1 MEGNKIILRSMIAAP
16 KSETLYDLENN
27 LKKLSYITKE
37 SYSFIEEFREK
48 YYKEI
53 VKIALEHSLSNVF
66 EQGFSINEV
75 DRAIW
80 YFQKNNI
87 EITKAEQEKLLND
100 CDEIADW
107 VRTNIPTT
115 YEIENLTHD
124 TYHKLSYLYLS
135 IKRIKTKD

>member
-37 SYSFIEEFREK
+37 SYSFIDEFRDK

-100 CDEIADW
+100 CDEVANW
-107 VRTNIPTT
+107 VRTNIQTN
-115 YEIENLTHD
+115 YEIESLTHD
-124 TYHKLSYLYLS
+124 TSNEAIFIYLL
-135 IKRIKTKD
+135 RE

>member
-1 MEGNKIILRSMIAAP
+1 M
-16 KSETLYDLENN
+16 
-27 LKKLSYITKE
+27 
-37 SYSFIEEFREK
+37 F
-48 YYKEI
+48 
-53 VKIALEHSLSNVF
+53 F

-87 EITKAEQEKLLND
+87 EIAKAEQEKLLND
-100 CDEIADW
+100 CDDVANW
-107 VRTNIPTT
+107 VRTNIPTN
-115 YEIENLTHD
+115 YEIESLTHD

>member
-37 SYSFIEEFREK
+37 SYSFIEEFRDK
-48 YYKEI
+48 YYREI

-80 YFQKNNI
+80 YF
-87 EITKAEQEKLLND
+87 
-100 CDEIADW
+100 
-107 VRTNIPTT
+107 
-115 YEIENLTHD
+115 
-124 TYHKLSYLYLS
+124 
-135 IKRIKTKD
+135 